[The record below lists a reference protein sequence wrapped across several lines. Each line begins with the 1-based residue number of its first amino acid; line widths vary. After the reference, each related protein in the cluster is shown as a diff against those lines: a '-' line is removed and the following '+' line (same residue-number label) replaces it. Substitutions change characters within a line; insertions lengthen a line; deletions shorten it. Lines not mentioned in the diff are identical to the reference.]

1 MQCPRIDLEC
11 ARGACAAARLEQIDP
26 QQVSGVR
33 TVLDRLAKNR
43 LAHSG
48 RRTASKRAC
57 TAPFEAS
64 TVRTRLS
71 IEVEQM
77 LRRSPQVVHAHK
89 REQLHPLQRQAAQP
103 DLMDEAWHAIG
114 AVRRSGLARR
124 ASGKRGWT
132 WEVLKGRGLAR
143 RLRAGATSRA
153 RELSA
158 GAARHESEPHRE
170 VRPEGRV
177 NGRGGYCV
185 DACPLRRDAY
195 IGQRSPSFF
204 LLSLFAYHGTR
215 DVASYLPPPGTDSA
229 PKASAL
235 ATHEHIRALLPS
247 TPASSKHAA

>member
-1 MQCPRIDLEC
+1 MQCSAVHCIQVHYTRIDLEC

-158 GAARHESEPHRE
+158 VAARHDRNPTAKFGQKDASMA
-170 VRPEGRV
+170 
-177 NGRGGYCV
+177 GGDIAWTLAPSGV
-185 DACPLRRDAY
+185 TPTLGSAHPL
-195 IGQRSPSFF
+195 SFF
-204 LLSLFAYHGTR
+204 SLF
-215 DVASYLPPPGTDSA
+215 
-229 PKASAL
+229 
-235 ATHEHIRALLPS
+235 LLI
-247 TPASSKHAA
+247 TVHVM